1 MLCIEKIVHS
11 SWYYFLFGGGGVLI
25 VVFTIIPIIR
35 KKKDKGHGTIDT
47 GDNNSKINV
56 HVEITNEITHNRIN
70 SSTEIGGSVN
80 GLNQYCGATDDCRS
94 RDLAQFGSNKY
105 YVALYTELMIKK
117 KDGDK
122 IDYK

>member
-11 SWYYFLFGGGGVLI
+11 SWYYFLFGGGGILI

-35 KKKDKGHGTIDT
+35 KKKDKGQDKAVTDN
-47 GDNNSKINV
+47 NNSKINV

-70 SSTEIGGSVN
+70 SSTEIGASVN
-80 GLNQYCGATDDCRS
+80 GLNQYCGATGDCRS
-94 RDLAQFGSNKY
+94 RDLPQFGSNEY
-105 YVALYTELMIKK
+105 YVALYTELITKK
-117 KDGDK
+117 RNGDK